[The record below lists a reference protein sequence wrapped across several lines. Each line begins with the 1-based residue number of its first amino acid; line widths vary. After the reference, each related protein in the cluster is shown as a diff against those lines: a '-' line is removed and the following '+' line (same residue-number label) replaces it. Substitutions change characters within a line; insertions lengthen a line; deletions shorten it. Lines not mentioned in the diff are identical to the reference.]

1 MEAKP
6 LEKQRNKTHKPGNPL
21 FKIMIS
27 KLLDSL
33 FFSYSLSSGFYA
45 CWQHKYIKSITFNL
59 DLKQKMAIGLGKPL
73 FKCHPVLSRRGDHN
87 SVHSISNS
95 ISEVNQIL
103 TSWMWHWHYQCNI
116 WVKILQT
123 TSFTQDRDE
132 VDTCPC
138 LLYTPQICFKTQ
150 QLWCNRNG
158 YQSNNVPRTNPRKP
172 RWNYLKASWDIF
184 HKEHP
189 KGKRFYSRSIRQLNG
204 TQAILFH
211 GHRRGWTSHC
221 LWQLCGS
228 SASVLVSQPT

>member
-1 MEAKP
+1 MAVGLGK
-6 LEKQRNKTHKPGNPL
+6 HL
-21 FKIMIS
+21 FKSHCLIQKRWPHFS
-27 KLLDSL
+27 PLYLDSL
-33 FFSYSLSSGFYA
+33 SQTLSL
-45 CWQHKYIKSITFNL
+45 KSIKFWHPGCDTDTVSATFEWRL
-59 DLKQKMAIGLGKPL
+59 
-73 FKCHPVLSRRGDHN
+73 
-87 SVHSISNS
+87 
-95 ISEVNQIL
+95 
-103 TSWMWHWHYQCNI
+103 
-116 WVKILQT
+116 LQT
-123 TSFTQDRDE
+123 MSSTQNRDE

-138 LLYTPQICFKTQ
+138 LLYTHQVCFKTQ

-172 RWNYLKASWDIF
+172 RRDYLKASWDFF

-228 SASVLVSQPT
+228 SASVLVSQST